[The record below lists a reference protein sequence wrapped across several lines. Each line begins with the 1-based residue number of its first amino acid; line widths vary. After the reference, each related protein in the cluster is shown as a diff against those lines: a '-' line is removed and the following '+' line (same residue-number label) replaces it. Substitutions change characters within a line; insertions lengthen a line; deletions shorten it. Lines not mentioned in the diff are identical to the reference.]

1 MSNCFPGA
9 ANLAASGSPTDILHP
24 LPRPRR
30 DLLLAHAYQHLQLAY
45 ASLSLPQLRGA
56 PVHLTPSQTATATS
70 SPPGNL
76 SCGSSLPP
84 WPAASPRPRDFQ
96 HQEKEPIELL
106 PAPWVS
112 VGPVQAGTG
121 LGRLEELR
129 SIFAP
134 LLGRL
139 GNCFI
144 SSSLQPC
151 PALLTAWFQM
161 SLTSWAISLLS
172 LT

>member
-56 PVHLTPSQTATATS
+56 PVHLTPSQTATS

-134 LLGRL
+134 LLGRP

-151 PALLTAWFQM
+151 PALLTAWFQI